1 MMQGSFGQ
9 IIGDEKLGVCFK
21 LILDAFPNAMGGM
34 MTSNIVHSWKLL
46 MEPQNSSHINSG
58 LSVQLSFCI

>member
-58 LSVQLSFCI
+58 LGLLLLYSI